1 MSAPTR
7 LIPILAFLST
17 CGLMLS
23 CGGSAGTAPT
33 EPDPAR
39 PTSVSV
45 SPLSVAVDAFG
56 ATVQFAATVRDQ
68 WYREMAGATVT
79 WSSSDSEVAS
89 IGSSGLA
96 TAVGNGTATILAAA
110 SESAFGLAKMTVAFT
125 PIAITTTALPP
136 GVVGLEYDQT
146 LQGEGVGTPVW
157 SVSGGA
163 LPPGITL
170 DPGTGALTG
179 TPTTPGTS
187 TFTITLSD
195 GGQVAHR
202 EYSLVVVPGDFG
214 IGLGDDQFSL
224 SPAGSFQMGSLDGDD
239 DEQPVH
245 TVNITRDFLL
255 QKTEVTQ
262 HQWKSVMGSLPNGV
276 SLCGET
282 CPIAG
287 VSLNDVR
294 AFVDTLNAREP
305 EKGYRL
311 PTEAEWEYAA
321 RAGTTGDYGGTGAL
335 EDMGWYAGNSGGNVH
350 FVAEKE
356 ANAWGLYDMHGNVME
371 WVQDYYLATYYA
383 ISPTD
388 DPPGPGPTSS
398 GWVIRGGA
406 AHLPAAEARSANR
419 SHGVHY
425 AVYTGSGFRLA
436 RSE

>member
-7 LIPILAFLST
+7 PIPILAFLST
-17 CGLMLS
+17 CGLLLS

-39 PTSVSV
+39 ATSVSV
-45 SPLSVAVDAFG
+45 SPPSATVDAFG

-68 WYREMAGATVT
+68 WNREMADATVT
-79 WSSSDSEVAS
+79 WNSSDAEVAS

-96 TAVGNGTATILAAA
+96 TAVGNGTATILAVA
-110 SESAFGLAKMTVAFT
+110 SESAFGLATMTVAFT
-125 PIAITTTALPP
+125 PIAITTTSLPP
-136 GVVGLEYDQT
+136 GVVGLEYNQI
-146 LQGEGVGTPVW
+146 LRGEGVTTPVW
-157 SVSGGA
+157 SVSTGA
-163 LPPGITL
+163 LPPGLTL
-170 DPGTGALTG
+170 DPGTGALKG

-195 GGQVAHR
+195 GGQTAHM

-224 SPAGSFQMGSLDGDD
+224 IPAGSFQMGSLDGED
-239 DEQPVH
+239 DERPVH
-245 TVNITRDFLL
+245 TVNITREFLL

-262 HQWKSVMGSLPNGV
+262 NQWKSVMGSLPSGV

-287 VSLNDVR
+287 VSWNDVR
-294 AFVDTLNAREP
+294 AFVDTLNVREP
-305 EKGYRL
+305 GKGYRL

-335 EDMGWYAGNSGGNVH
+335 EDMGWYAGNSGGKVH
-350 FVAEKE
+350 FAAEKE

-371 WVQDYYLATYYA
+371 WVRDYYSASYYA
-383 ISPTD
+383 ESPTD
-388 DPPGPGPTSS
+388 DPAGPAS
-398 GWVIRGGA
+398 GSGRVIRGGA
-406 AHLPAAEARSANR
+406 ANLPATEARSANR
-419 SHGVHY
+419 SYGVHY

-436 RSE
+436 RSK

>member
-224 SPAGSFQMGSLDGDD
+224 IPAGSFQMGSLDGDD

>member
-1 MSAPTR
+1 
-7 LIPILAFLST
+7 
-17 CGLMLS
+17 
-23 CGGSAGTAPT
+23 
-33 EPDPAR
+33 
-39 PTSVSV
+39 
-45 SPLSVAVDAFG
+45 
-56 ATVQFAATVRDQ
+56 
-68 WYREMAGATVT
+68 VT

-110 SESAFGLAKMTVAFT
+110 SESAFGLATMTVAFT

-224 SPAGSFQMGSLDGDD
+224 IPAGSFQMGSLDGDD